1 MVDLSGA
8 RRIERSASATDA
20 CAEGRRSRWA
30 PLQWSERQRATAGLV
45 LLVLAAIGLR
55 LVPILVEPSLNWW
68 DEIFQTI
75 EPAHRLVYGYGLV
88 PWEFQLGMRSWL
100 LPGAVA
106 GLMEVSRL
114 AGDGPEYYLPIVATG
129 FALLASAPV
138 LCCFLWARRWF
149 GLAGA
154 FAAAAFIAIA
164 PELVYFG
171 ARTLTEAAAA
181 HLLVIGCFLLEPG
194 YPVTSRRRLF
204 AAGILLGLACLLR
217 IHLAP
222 AVALVMLW
230 ASWGIWRQQ
239 FPALFAGGLAAT
251 AFGAMLDWLTLG
263 YPLASLWRNL
273 LYNVLDGVS
282 SDFGTE
288 KWNFYLLG
296 ELGVWGGAGLLIV
309 AAALLGARVL
319 PVLLAAAVAIVGV
332 HSGVAHKEYRFIY
345 PAVLLIMVLA
355 GLGIAQLTEWAA
367 EWLGRRG
374 LKKHLAGAA
383 SAVLLLGYSGVLML
397 GVWTNPTMA
406 QLRSRVHDNLLAM
419 SFTAKLPAICG
430 VGLYG
435 AEGRDWV
442 MYGGYSRLH
451 RPLPMYWPADQAEL
465 AAAASAF
472 DTLIYSAAP
481 PPALGFATTACF
493 GEICVARRPGSCVAQ
508 SMAAMPFPAPVAR
521 LAPSKEA
528 FPAIPASVA
537 AQVSR

>member
-8 RRIERSASATDA
+8 RRLARSVSASGA
-20 CAEGRRSRWA
+20 CAADPSIRWLSDRHLTA
-30 PLQWSERQRATAGLV
+30 AGLV
-45 LLVLAAIGLR
+45 LLVLIAVGSR
-55 LVPILVEPSLNWW
+55 LVPIVFVPSVHWG
-68 DEIFQTI
+68 DEIFQAI

-114 AGDGPEYYLPIVATG
+114 VGDGPEYYLPVVATG

-154 FAAAAFIAIA
+154 FAAAALVAIA

-171 ARTLTEAAAA
+171 ARTLTETAAA
-181 HLLVIGCFLLEPG
+181 HLLVIGCFLLESG
-194 YPVTSRRRLF
+194 YPDSSRRRLF

-230 ASWGIWRQQ
+230 KSWGRWRERL
-239 FPALFAGGLAAT
+239 PVVVAGGLVAIL
-251 AFGAMLDWLTLG
+251 FGAVLDWLTLG
-263 YPLASLWRNL
+263 YPLASLWRNFL
-273 LYNVLDGVS
+273 FNVIDGVS

-296 ELGVWGGAGLLIV
+296 ELGLWGSALLFIV

-374 LKKHLAGAA
+374 VKKHLAGAA
-383 SAVLLLGYSGVLML
+383 SAALLLGYSGVLML

-451 RPLPMYWPADQAEL
+451 RPLPMYWPANQAEL
-465 AAAASAF
+465 AAAAPAF
-472 DTLIYSAAP
+472 DTLLYSVAP
-481 PPALGFATTACF
+481 PPALGFETTACF
-493 GEICVARRPGSCVAQ
+493 GEICVARRQGSCVEQ